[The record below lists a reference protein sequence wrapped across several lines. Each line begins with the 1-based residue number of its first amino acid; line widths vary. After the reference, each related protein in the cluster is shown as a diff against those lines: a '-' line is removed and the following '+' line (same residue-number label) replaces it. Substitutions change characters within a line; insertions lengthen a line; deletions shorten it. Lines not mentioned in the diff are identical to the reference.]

1 MDDSLRAHSTERA
14 IRHRLPR
21 RALTLAIA
29 VCLLASCSAQDPS
42 DSGTTPDRQ
51 DGVTQGAAKEAAQ
64 RAAEGSAMSLG
75 DAGAA
80 GDPEPR
86 SSAPAQSP
94 PQLTSEK
101 PAPAKAVESL
111 PAVPASRSKVALA
124 RQLDAVHATLRDPDA
139 TRKDLQRAGEFQQLA
154 ARTLAAKPRAFRRQ
168 VTNRLPPPAATL
180 TRNDVQATRVLHAMT
195 TPEESLPADWRI
207 VEPPPPGELLGYYR
221 RAQRRTGVH
230 WTYLAAINLV
240 ETRMGRIR
248 GVSSAGAQGP
258 MQFMPSTWDIYGAG
272 GDIHD
277 YPDAILAAARLLKS
291 NGAPQDMSE
300 ALWHYNPSDN
310 YVRAV
315 TEHARA
321 MRRSIA
327 AYRGYWH
334 WRVLYSHVRG
344 TYVLPVGYPKKHAE
358 LVRER

>member
-1 MDDSLRAHSTERA
+1 MDDSLRAHPAGHATGPSAGPTKG
-14 IRHRLPR
+14 HRLAR

-29 VCLLASCSAQDPS
+29 ACLLASCSAQDPS
-42 DSGTTPDRQ
+42 GSGTTPERVDR
-51 DGVTQGAAKEAAQ
+51 AAK
-64 RAAEGSAMSLG
+64 GSALSLG

-80 GDPEPR
+80 RDR
-86 SSAPAQSP
+86 SRAPAQTP
-94 PQLTSEK
+94 PEK
-101 PAPAKAVESL
+101 TAEQPEPEQAVESL

-124 RQLDAVHATLRDPDA
+124 RQLDAADATLRDPDA
-139 TRKDLQRAGEFQQLA
+139 TRTDLQRAGEFQQLA
-154 ARTLAAKPRAFRRQ
+154 VRTLAAKPTAFRRQ
-168 VTNRLPPPAATL
+168 VTNRLRPPAAAL
-180 TRNDVQATRVLHAMT
+180 TRNDVQSTRILHAWT
-195 TPEESLPADWRI
+195 TPEDSLPTGWRI

-230 WTYLAAINLV
+230 WTYLAAIHLV

-258 MQFMPSTWDIYGAG
+258 MQFLPTTWDIYGAG

-277 YPDAILAAARLLKS
+277 YRDAILAAARLLKA
-291 NGAPQDMSE
+291 NGAPEDMSE
-300 ALWHYNPSDN
+300 ALWHYNPSDY

-321 MRRSIA
+321 MQRSIS

-334 WRVLYSHVRG
+334 WQVLYSHVRG
-344 TYVLPVGYPKKHAE
+344 TYVLPVGYPKKQPE
-358 LVRER
+358 LLRNR